1 MKRETSEQ
9 AYERLNA
16 KCRLLEELGFEI
28 YHQDSRVVHVCWD
41 SIRFD
46 FSATASDFKSIL
58 YTALKTIH
66 EAGVKEGEQ
75 RVRSNIRKALGF
87 EEE

>member
-1 MKRETSEQ
+1 MKRETSSQ
-9 AYERLNA
+9 AYERLDA
-16 KCRLLEELGFEI
+16 KCRLLEDFGFEI
-28 YHQDSRVVHVCWD
+28 YHRDSDVRHVCWD
-41 SIRFD
+41 DIRFD

-66 EAGVKEGEQ
+66 EAGVKGGEQ
-75 RVRSNIRKALGF
+75 RVQSSIRKALGF

>member
-1 MKRETSEQ
+1 MKRETSKE
-9 AYERLNA
+9 AYARLDV
-16 KCRLLEELGFEI
+16 KCRLLEEIGFEI
-28 YHQDSRVVHVCWD
+28 HHQDSHVGHVCWD
-41 SIRFD
+41 GIQFD

-87 EEE
+87 EGE